1 MRVQAPIFP
10 ARRQRISSGPSSSSG
25 YSLAAVPSP
34 MSAPARIGFF
44 LAQASIAPAVMPMA
58 SRSQL
63 VNACTI
69 SNGDRHMIAVS
80 HTRRRAILAVEATA
94 HRYIRPSMIAP
105 MVK

>member
-1 MRVQAPIFP
+1 
-10 ARRQRISSGPSSSSG
+10 
-25 YSLAAVPSP
+25 LAAVPSP

-80 HTRRRAILAVEATA
+80 QTRRRAILAVDATA
-94 HRYIRPSMIAP
+94 HRYIRPSMMAP